1 MVEGTKMTIFGEE
14 ANYNQDHCFPAILRD
29 PFNEI
34 YQNVYLDLWRDGFD
48 VGRDAS
54 RKERNMMVL

>member
-1 MVEGTKMTIFGEE
+1 MDEGTKMTIFGEVI
-14 ANYNQDHCFPAILRD
+14 NQNQYHCIPSIFRD

-34 YQNVYLDLWRDGFD
+34 HQNICPNSCKEELD

-54 RKERNMMVL
+54 RKEQNTMVV

>member
-1 MVEGTKMTIFGEE
+1 MVEGTKMTIFGDVI
-14 ANYNQDHCFPAILRD
+14 NDNQDHCVPSMFRD

-34 YQNVYLDLWRDGFD
+34 HQNVCANLCRDGPG

-54 RKERNMMVL
+54 RKEQNATFI